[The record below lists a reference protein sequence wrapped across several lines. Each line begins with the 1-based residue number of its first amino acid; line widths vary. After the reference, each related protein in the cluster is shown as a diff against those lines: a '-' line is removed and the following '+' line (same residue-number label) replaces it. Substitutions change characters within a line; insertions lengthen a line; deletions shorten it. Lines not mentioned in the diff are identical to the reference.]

1 MADEK
6 AERKKIADERKK
18 LKKDQAAQRKEAKK
32 RAKELA
38 DQEAELDGETT
49 GGGISMVFVTIFI
62 ILIWLAI
69 LAILVKLD
77 VGGFGSNVLAPV
89 IRNVPVINK
98 ILPGDATTETEDLE
112 AYYGY
117 TSLDKAVDQIR
128 ALELELQ
135 SARTANETYVS
146 EIETLKAEVT
156 RLKTFED
163 KQVEFERIRTEFY
176 EEVVYADKG
185 PGPEEYRRYYENM
198 DPTTAEYLYRQ
209 VAGDQQVNAKMA
221 DYAAAYAAMKPEEA
235 AAIFDT
241 MGSNLDLVGQI
252 LWAMTSSQR
261 GLIMEKMDPTIAAQV
276 TKIMDP
282 DA

>member
-49 GGGISMVFVTIFI
+49 GGGISMFFVTIFI

-135 SARTANETYVS
+135 SARTANETYES

-156 RLKTFED
+156 RLRTFEE
-163 KQVEFERIRTEFY
+163 KQVDFERIRTEFY
-176 EEVVYADKG
+176 EEVVYAEKG
-185 PGPEEYRRYYENM
+185 PGPEEFRRYYEDM
-198 DPTTAEYLYRQ
+198 DPITAEYLYRQ
-209 VAGDQQVNAKMA
+209 VVGELQVNSKMT

-252 LWAMTSSQR
+252 LWAMTPLQR
-261 GLIMEKMDPTIAAQV
+261 GQIMERMDPMIAAQV

-282 DA
+282 Q

>member
-49 GGGISMVFVTIFI
+49 GGGISMFFVTIFI

-89 IRNVPVINK
+89 LRNVPVINK

-135 SARTANETYVS
+135 SARTANQTYES

-156 RLKTFED
+156 RLRTFEE

-176 EEVVYADKG
+176 EEVVYAEKG
-185 PGPEEYRRYYENM
+185 PGPDEYRRYYEDM

-209 VAGDQQVNAKMA
+209 VAGDLQVSSKMT

-252 LWAMTSSQR
+252 LWAMTPLQR
-261 GLIMEKMDPTIAAQV
+261 GQIMEKMDPVIAAQV

-282 DA
+282 Q

>member
-18 LKKDQAAQRKEAKK
+18 LKKDQEAQRKEAKK

-49 GGGISMVFVTIFI
+49 GGGISMVFVTLFI

-89 IRNVPVINK
+89 IRNVPVLNK

-185 PGPEEYRRYYENM
+185 PGPDEYRKYYEDM
-198 DPTTAEYLYRQ
+198 DPATAEYLYRQ
-209 VAGDQQVNAKMA
+209 VAGDLSVNAKMA

-252 LWAMTSSQR
+252 LWAMTSAQR
-261 GLIMEKMDPTIAAQV
+261 GQIMERMDPTIAAQV

-282 DA
+282 Q

>member
-49 GGGISMVFVTIFI
+49 GGGISMFFVTIFI

-135 SARTANETYVS
+135 SARTANETYES

-156 RLKTFED
+156 RLRTFEE
-163 KQVEFERIRTEFY
+163 KQVDFERIRTEFY
-176 EEVVYADKG
+176 EEVVYAEKG
-185 PGPEEYRRYYENM
+185 PGPDEFRRYYEDM

-209 VAGDQQVNAKMA
+209 VVGELQVNSKMT
-221 DYAAAYAAMKPEEA
+221 DYAATYAAMKPEEA

-252 LWAMTSSQR
+252 LWAMTPLQR
-261 GLIMEKMDPTIAAQV
+261 GQIMERMDPMIAAQV

-282 DA
+282 Q

>member
-18 LKKDQAAQRKEAKK
+18 LKKDQEAQRKEAKK

-49 GGGISMVFVTIFI
+49 GGGISMVFVTLFI

-89 IRNVPVINK
+89 IRNVPVLNK

-185 PGPEEYRRYYENM
+185 PGPDEYRKYYEDM
-198 DPTTAEYLYRQ
+198 DPATAEYLYRQ
-209 VAGDQQVNAKMA
+209 VAGDLSVNAKMA

-252 LWAMTSSQR
+252 LWAMTSAQR
-261 GLIMEKMDPTIAAQV
+261 GQIMEKMDPTIAAQV

-282 DA
+282 Q

>member
-18 LKKDQAAQRKEAKK
+18 LKKDQEAQRKEAKK

-49 GGGISMVFVTIFI
+49 GGGISMVFVTLFI

-89 IRNVPVINK
+89 IRNVPVLNK

-156 RLKTFED
+156 RLQTFED

-185 PGPEEYRRYYENM
+185 PGPDEYRKYYEDM
-198 DPTTAEYLYRQ
+198 DPATAEYLYRQ
-209 VAGDQQVNAKMA
+209 VAGDLSVNARMA

-252 LWAMTSSQR
+252 LWAMTSTQR
-261 GLIMEKMDPTIAAQV
+261 GQIMEKMDPTIAAQV

-282 DA
+282 Q